1 MQSEGLLDTV
11 NLGWRNIITRQWF
24 FLNIIAS
31 CTVINNNTSEKMENR
46 PEVEYLH
53 NTGDWVGQ
61 YGILANASF
70 ASAKAVVLRILNNRR
85 EIEIHVA

>member
-1 MQSEGLLDTV
+1 LEKNNYKAAFS
-11 NLGWRNIITRQWF
+11 
-24 FLNIIAS
+24 LNMIAS

-46 PEVEYLH
+46 PGVEKPGVENLH

-61 YGILANASF
+61 YGILANANF